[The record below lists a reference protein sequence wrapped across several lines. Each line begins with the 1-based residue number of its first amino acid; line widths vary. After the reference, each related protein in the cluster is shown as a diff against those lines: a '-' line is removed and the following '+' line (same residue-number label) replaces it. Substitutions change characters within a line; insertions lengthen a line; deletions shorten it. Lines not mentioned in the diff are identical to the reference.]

1 MKRFFHIVL
10 GALAMLAVALFSAF
24 LTMRLAIHGREVKVP
39 NLAGLSLSDAS
50 KKASSMG
57 LRLTLEN
64 RFYSAD
70 IAPGTVLAQSP
81 AAGTTVRRE
90 WAVRVTES
98 LGPQQVAIPDVMGQ
112 SERAASVNV
121 RRLSLEMGTVA
132 HLAAAGEAGMVLA
145 QTPNANAVGV
155 DRPRVSVL
163 LSAAEEAQA
172 EGFVMPSLT
181 GLTLAGAAA
190 RASAV
195 GLHVVSA
202 EEVAG
207 AAPAPVSPAPDAS
220 APGGTA
226 SGVVVAQTPLAG
238 HRVAKGD
245 PVRISLSY

>member
-1 MKRFFHIVL
+1 MKRFFNVLL
-10 GALAMLAVALFSAF
+10 GAMAMVAVALVSAF
-24 LTMRLAIHGREVKVP
+24 VTMRLAIHGREVKVP
-39 NLAGLSLSDAS
+39 NLTGLSLSDAS
-50 KKASSMG
+50 KKANSMG
-57 LRLTLEN
+57 LRLNLEN
-64 RFYSAD
+64 RFYSPD

-81 AAGTTVRRE
+81 VAGSTVRRE

-98 LGPQQVAIPDVMGQ
+98 LGPQQVAIPEVVGQ

-121 RRLSLEMGTVA
+121 RRLSLDLGTVA
-132 HLAAAGEAGMVLA
+132 HLAAPGEAGVVLA

-155 DRPRVSVL
+155 DRPQVSVL
-163 LSAAEEAQA
+163 LSAAEEAQNEA
-172 EGFVMPSLT
+172 FVMPSLV

-190 RASAV
+190 RASAL

-207 AAPAPVSPAPDAS
+207 AAPAAVAPDAS
-220 APGGTA
+220 APVGAAT
-226 SGVVVAQTPLAG
+226 GVVVAQTPIAG

>member
-1 MKRFFHIVL
+1 MKRFFHVVL

-24 LTMRLAIHGREVKVP
+24 ITMRLAIHGREVKVP

-50 KKASSMG
+50 RKASSMG
-57 LRLTLEN
+57 LRLNLEN

-121 RRLSLEMGTVA
+121 RRLSLDLGTVA

-172 EGFVMPSLT
+172 EGFVMPSLV

-202 EEVAG
+202 EEVAVPAAG
-207 AAPAPVSPAPDAS
+207 AAVETAPAAV
-220 APGGTA
+220 GTA
-226 SGVVVAQTPLAG
+226 TGVVVAQTPLAG

-245 PVRISLSY
+245 AVRISLSY